1 MIPPESGPD
10 SESEPESHSGDD
22 SQTELEVVASYL
34 YPLEAFI
41 ARTAL
46 ENAGIDAV
54 VADDHLISMDWLLAT
69 ALGGVKLLVRAQD
82 LADAREFLT
91 ESKEASETDTNYER
105 DACRRCG
112 SLNTEYIRIGG
123 GLTLLS
129 YLLTGAPLFPLL
141 RRVRCQDCGT
151 ISKPTKASAHDES

>member
-1 MIPPESGPD
+1 MVPPESG
-10 SESEPESHSGDD
+10 SESESGSHSGDD

-54 VADDHLISMDWLLAT
+54 IADDHLISMDWLLAT

-82 LADAREFLT
+82 LADAREFLA

-112 SLNTEYIRIGG
+112 SLNTGYIRIGG

-151 ISKPTKASAHDES
+151 ISKP

>member
-1 MIPPESGPD
+1 MVPPESG
-10 SESEPESHSGDD
+10 SESESGSHSGDD

-54 VADDHLISMDWLLAT
+54 IADDHLISMDWLLAT

-82 LADAREFLT
+82 LADAREFLA

-112 SLNTEYIRIGG
+112 SLNTGYIRIGG

-151 ISKPTKASAHDES
+151 ITKP